1 MWPPQGIGPDEF
13 ILEADPSQRFRVL
26 SGQDGRLRYLQ
37 NCYDG
42 VTRYL
47 NEVSDHSTKGDPV
60 DQFFAVSGSRTTIG
74 MAVVRLS
81 ADSDA
86 FIEFSGFDDETRLQ
100 LRQISAGRYMS
111 STGEVLDLDS
121 SPPTYANIPLHRQP
135 APRPP
140 ALMG

>member
-1 MWPPQGIGPDEF
+1 
-13 ILEADPSQRFRVL
+13 
-26 SGQDGRLRYLQ
+26 LQ

-47 NEVSDHSTKGDPV
+47 NEVSDHSTRGDPG
-60 DQFFAVSGSRTTIG
+60 DQFFAVSGSGTTIG

-111 STGEVLDLDS
+111 STGEVPDLDS

-135 APRPP
+135 APGSPQ
-140 ALMG
+140 LMGWQDAGSAACRG